1 MNALTRRGLLIFQL
15 CSSLWDM
22 FVSDVSRWL
31 SRHSALL
38 LHFAAGGLT
47 TFFYVVSFPPFETG
61 EAAFVCL
68 VPLAIWL
75 RSCPSYRAVALT
87 SLGIGWVSWLFL
99 IFWLHH
105 VTWLGLVLLAGVMG
119 ALFMLWALGVA
130 WLTRRCIDKALFS
143 GIPLTLGAAA
153 LWVIVEH
160 LRTHIFT
167 GFAWLPLSASQVGD
181 PIMLQSASI
190 FGSWVVSFALVL
202 LNFGIAAYLMRLV
215 EYARTRTRGVCP
227 EFYLAL
233 SFMVAITFMLLRLS
247 SGQQREPAFK
257 AAVIQPNVPQ
267 DQKWDASFER
277 KIISQLERE
286 TLAMKALQPDAAF
299 WPETVLPYPLN
310 DDGAMEA
317 WSTRLATGLGAPIF
331 AGAMGIE
338 GEPGA
343 LEWYN
348 SIFLVRPEYGL
359 FPLYY
364 SKQHLVPFGE
374 YIPLRSFW
382 PWMDKI
388 VPIDGDI
395 LAGKKSQLLPLDLEN
410 TTLRVGSLVCFEDVF
425 PSIARDAVKEGAS
438 ILYVATNSAWYGK
451 SSAAAQHKAH
461 SILRA
466 IETRRPVLRV
476 GNDGWTG
483 WIDEYGSVK
492 SSLDPWEQ
500 SATVFKIT
508 RDRRWVGK
516 ETFYV
521 KHGDWFVWTCWCL
534 LGLSWWLAPKW
545 VDKPDA

>member
-1 MNALTRRGLLIFQL
+1 MELFVLRPEQGDVQCFGMITKVAEWFEENRRGIAHCLACLLTPFL
-15 CSSLWDM
+15 
-22 FVSDVSRWL
+22 
-31 SRHSALL
+31 
-38 LHFAAGGLT
+38 
-47 TFFYVVSFPPFETG
+47 YVASFPPYEVN
-61 EAAFVCL
+61 EAAFVFL
-68 VPLAIWL
+68 VPFVVWL
-75 RSCPSYRAVALT
+75 SFGPSIRSVFLT
-87 SLGIGWVSWLFL
+87 SLGIGWGSWIVM

-105 VTWLGLVLLAGVMG
+105 VTWVGLFLLAGVMG
-119 ALFMLWALGVA
+119 LHFALWALGAA
-130 WLTRRCIDKALFS
+130 WISRRAAGEGMWRGVMPS
-143 GIPLTLGAAA
+143 VGAAA
-153 LWVIVEH
+153 LWVVVEH
-160 LRTHIFT
+160 LRTHIFS
-167 GFAWLPLSASQVGD
+167 GFPWLPLSASQVNE
-181 PIMLQSASI
+181 PIVLQSASI
-190 FGSWVVSFALVL
+190 FGSWVVSFSLVL
-202 LNFGIAAYLMRLV
+202 LNFGIGAYLLRLV
-215 EYARTRTRGVCP
+215 EYARTKKRGVCP

-247 SGQQREPAFK
+247 SGQQREPAFR
-257 AAVIQPNVPQ
+257 AAVVQPNVPQ

-338 GEPGA
+338 GESGA

-348 SIFLVRPEYGL
+348 SVFLVRPEYGL

-382 PWMDKI
+382 PWMDKV

-395 LAGKKSQLLPLDLEN
+395 LAGKKSQLLPLDLEK
-410 TTLRVGSLVCFEDVF
+410 TTLRVGTLVCFEDVF
-425 PSIARDAVKEGAS
+425 PSLARDAVKEGAS
-438 ILYVATNSAWYGK
+438 ILYVATNSAWYGR
-451 SSAAAQHKAH
+451 SSAAAQHRAH

-492 SSLDPWEQ
+492 NSLDPWEQ

-534 LGLSWWLAPKW
+534 LGLSWWLAPKL
-545 VDKPDA
+545 VDKPDAW